1 MATTHGRPLGVA
13 MVIGGHGGLQGQS
26 YMMEKKENNDWY
38 DKLSR
43 SGNGNGMTFPS
54 LSGE

>member
-1 MATTHGRPLGVA
+1 MATTHGRPLGAA

-26 YMMEKKENNDWY
+26 YMMEKKEKNDWY